1 MVTGYFRK
9 NHKMI
14 NGAIELS
21 SLKFRTKLQEQKNS
35 SKDGGKTKGGQE
47 QETPGTFK
55 QTTQGQDEYYDEEED
70 ERREEMEMV
79 ESAKNLRKETDP
91 NKSKDSKK
99 KENSKQIDYSAD
111 PEEDNDFMGE
121 FEQAEE
127 PEFMNDIMMD
137 DDDIFG
143 GGQNPKVNQQSLKKK
158 KQNPDE
164 MDFYGMDDMDM
175 QDDWDDGDM
184 MDDSW

>member
-1 MVTGYFRK
+1 
-9 NHKMI
+9 
-14 NGAIELS
+14 
-21 SLKFRTKLQEQKNS
+21 
-35 SKDGGKTKGGQE
+35 
-47 QETPGTFK
+47 
-55 QTTQGQDEYYDEEED
+55 
-70 ERREEMEMV
+70 
-79 ESAKNLRKETDP
+79 
-91 NKSKDSKK
+91 
-99 KENSKQIDYSAD
+99 
-111 PEEDNDFMGE
+111 MGE

-127 PEFMNDIMMD
+127 PEFMNDLMMD

-143 GGQNPKVNQQSLKKK
+143 GGQNPKGNQQSLKKK